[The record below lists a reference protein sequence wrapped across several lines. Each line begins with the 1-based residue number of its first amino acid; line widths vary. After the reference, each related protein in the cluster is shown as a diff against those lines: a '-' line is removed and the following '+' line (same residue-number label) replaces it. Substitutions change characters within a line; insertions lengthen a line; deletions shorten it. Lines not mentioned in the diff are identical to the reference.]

1 MDKKERLENAMNLIA
16 RENLLS
22 AMCGHLLNLT
32 WDDNEDTLLVN
43 GTPLAWGDY
52 EIIDLD
58 EIPYEDDVIDTLLI
72 FGDGTMEFRMK
83 NAHEAFNFAEFPFD
97 TIDKVINMLHQKV
110 KEKYGMKK
118 S

>member
-1 MDKKERLENAMNLIA
+1 MEKKERLENAMNLIA

-43 GTPLAWGDY
+43 GTLLPWGDY

-58 EIPYEDDVIDTLLI
+58 EIPYEDDAIDSILI

-83 NAHEAFNFAEFPFD
+83 RSCEAFNYAEFPFE
-97 TIDKVINMLHQKV
+97 TIDKVINILHQKV
-110 KEKYGMKK
+110 KEKYNMK

>member
-1 MDKKERLENAMNLIA
+1 MEKKRLERAMNLIA

-32 WDDNEDTLLVN
+32 WNDDANQLSVN
-43 GTPLAWGDY
+43 NCPLAWGDY
-52 EIIDLD
+52 EIIDIE
-58 EIPYEDDVIDTLLI
+58 EIPFEDDVIDSILI

-83 NAHEAFNFAEFPFD
+83 KSCEAFNYAEFPFE
-97 TIDKVINMLHQKV
+97 TIDKVINVLHQKV
-110 KEKYGMKK
+110 KEKYNMK